1 MDIHPEMYELRK
13 TLETMGVEYVAKDEE
28 FGTNLEGDQVSVD
41 DWDDVNADSMYAI
54 YDVTHIEMTTF
65 ASSDGRVIEVS
76 YVWTIDD
83 DGRKVFCSRY
93 GDIGY
98 LEMRVGNNKPE
109 AAYAEDVIETAFGH
123 CR

>member
-1 MDIHPEMYELRK
+1 MDIHPEMHELRK
-13 TLETMGVEYVAKDEE
+13 ALETMGVEYVTKDEE
-28 FGTNLEGDQVSVD
+28 FGINLEGDPVDVD
-41 DWDDVNADSMYAI
+41 DNYVNADSMYAI

-83 DGRKVFCSRY
+83 DNRKVFCSKY
-93 GDIGY
+93 GDKGY
-98 LEMRVGNNKPE
+98 LEMRVGNDGPE
-109 AAYAEDVIETAFGH
+109 AVYAEDVIETAFGY